1 LHDKRKTEDLERLRE
16 RRKRLRLSTQPLA
29 SAAEDQEHEEEHDD
43 DFVPDGEGSGHDDGA
58 AGDDDVALAAAGDGD
73 KGKSKVQSKRCSP
86 TKFIKLLNALP
97 DDLKGQVVAKEFG
110 GLLNFKPNYLKRDVS
125 SWLMRKFNPEIMK
138 LEIGGGK
145 EINVSDHA
153 VWCAM
158 QIPNAGGD
166 PLSMSDAD
174 ARAERDRL
182 GLQIVGPSYNSRRGI
197 TLKQIIA
204 GLKNLSLTGELGL
217 RAFFMGAFQCLL
229 FSNTDTKIRLDD
241 VRYTQDIQN
250 IGTRN
255 WCKAV
260 VDRLSVAAR
269 LYKLDYAQKGINAP
283 ISGCTIFLVV
293 SSSHIS
299 IFPVLSFLFFATVC
313 IYWSN
318 HLFVTV
324 APVIA
329 RSLQLVFVLPVF
341 HSFFL
346 FLDFA
351 DVICR
356 QLAARIPDKPFFHP
370 PVFFS
375 GLEDDSSYN
384 QRGTQGRCHW

>member
-1 LHDKRKTEDLERLRE
+1 VHFFIFDDCLCSYIFLFSVVILFTMEQGGQQGEQQGGQNTRSSPRLSEKRKADNLQRLRE
-16 RRKRLRLSTQPLA
+16 RRKRLRLPTPPLA
-29 SAAEDQEHEEEHDD
+29 STAEEQGDEEQHDE
-43 DFVPDGEGSGHDDGA
+43 DFAPDGEGSGHDDG
-58 AGDDDVALAAAGDGD
+58 DDAALAAVGDGD
-73 KGKSKVQSKRCSP
+73 KGKLKPQSMRCSP
-86 TKFIKLLNALP
+86 ASFIKLINALP
-97 DDLKGQVVAKEFG
+97 NDLKGQVVAKGFG

-125 SWLMRKFNPEIMK
+125 SWLMRKFNPETMK

-145 EINVSDHA
+145 EINVSHHA

-166 PLSMSDAD
+166 PLPMSDAD

-182 GLQIVGPSYNSRRGI
+182 GLQIVGPSYNSRKGI
-197 TLKQIIA
+197 TVKHITA
-204 GLKNLSLTGELGL
+204 GLKNRSLTGELGL
-217 RAFFMGAFQCLL
+217 RAFFMAAFQCLL

-293 SSSHIS
+293 SSSQTR
-299 IFPVLSFLFFATVC
+299 IFSCSFFVSLLFFATVYILLLQSYIFFTVFQSGIAPFLQSLATQVC
-313 IYWSN
+313 N
-318 HLFVTV
+318 H
-324 APVIA
+324 
-329 RSLQLVFVLPVF
+329 
-341 HSFFL
+341 
-346 FLDFA
+346 
-351 DVICR
+351 
-356 QLAARIPDKPFFHP
+356 IPK
-370 PVFFS
+370 
-375 GLEDDSSYN
+375 
-384 QRGTQGRCHW
+384 